1 MIYQHLQKTV
11 LVGAKNGICTL
22 KGRGCAPKSVVAYI
36 CFSEIYILNITERK
50 IENPASY
57 PAGLVGD
64 CSAGSG
70 VSKGFG
76 FISGFYEG
84 SDPDLVWR
92 SGPNIPN
99 SQDPICFDLAP
110 DPNLEK

>member
-1 MIYQHLQKTV
+1 MYVIFIY
-11 LVGAKNGICTL
+11 
-22 KGRGCAPKSVVAYI
+22 VAYI
-36 CFSEIYILNITERK
+36 CFSEIYILNITDKK
-50 IENPASY
+50 IESPASY

-64 CSAGSG
+64 GSAGSG

-84 SDPDLVWR
+84 SGPDLVWR

-110 DPNLEK
+110 DPNLENKLLSLISLLNVINKNKINYRKLN